1 MARQKF
7 IHFVPRPKPRK
18 RPGRHAKNLNK
29 SKKRSYKK
37 YNRQGRWQILLND
50 YPIVM
55 KEKTI
60 TIKTNEISQR
70 QYSTLLLELN
80 IMKQQWKSYG
90 VQLNISAPSLK
101 KIIAL
106 GTSNGSDTSKRRSV

>member
-1 MARQKF
+1 
-7 IHFVPRPKPRK
+7 
-18 RPGRHAKNLNK
+18 
-29 SKKRSYKK
+29 
-37 YNRQGRWQILLND
+37 
-50 YPIVM
+50 M

-106 GTSNGSDTSKRRSV
+106 GTSNGTENKRSKV

>member
-1 MARQKF
+1 
-7 IHFVPRPKPRK
+7 
-18 RPGRHAKNLNK
+18 
-29 SKKRSYKK
+29 
-37 YNRQGRWQILLND
+37 
-50 YPIVM
+50 M

-80 IMKQQWKSYG
+80 IMKKQWRSYG
-90 VQLNISAPSLK
+90 VDIQLSAPSLK

-106 GTSNGSDTSKRRSV
+106 GTSNVPDKKS

>member
-1 MARQKF
+1 
-7 IHFVPRPKPRK
+7 
-18 RPGRHAKNLNK
+18 
-29 SKKRSYKK
+29 
-37 YNRQGRWQILLND
+37 
-50 YPIVM
+50 M

-60 TIKTNEISQR
+60 TIKTNQISQR

-90 VQLNISAPSLK
+90 VHLNISAPSLK

-106 GTSNGSDTSKRRSV
+106 GTSNGTEKKSR